1 METGDIQPWL
11 AHLDNAAAHRGWY
24 TPSMGRVSRNLII
37 PGAALED
44 LEAAKSDPYGWIHT
58 NHPTPG
64 SEAKPLELGNYPAYV
79 RVRAEQR
86 VPWWH
91 VGLII
96 GSIITAAGGLFMGA
110 LAIIDLAK
118 GRERN
123 MG

>member
-1 METGDIQPWL
+1 MDPHQPPDPGERGQAPGTGELPGLRQ
-11 AHLDNAAAHRGWY
+11 GQ
-24 TPSMGRVSRNLII
+24 GR
-37 PGAALED
+37 
-44 LEAAKSDPYGWIHT
+44 K
-58 NHPTPG
+58 
-64 SEAKPLELGNYPAYV
+64 
-79 RVRAEQR
+79 R

>member
-1 METGDIQPWL
+1 M
-11 AHLDNAAAHRGWY
+11 
-24 TPSMGRVSRNLII
+24 
-37 PGAALED
+37 
-44 LEAAKSDPYGWIHT
+44 
-58 NHPTPG
+58 
-64 SEAKPLELGNYPAYV
+64 
-79 RVRAEQR
+79 
-86 VPWWH
+86 PWWH